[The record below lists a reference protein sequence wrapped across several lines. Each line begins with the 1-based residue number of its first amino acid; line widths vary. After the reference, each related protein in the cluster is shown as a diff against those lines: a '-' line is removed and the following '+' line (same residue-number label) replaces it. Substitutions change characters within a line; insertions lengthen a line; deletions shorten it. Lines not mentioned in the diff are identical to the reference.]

1 MEFLVEIPKERANVK
16 TQAWHEEEE
25 GEGGGQKE
33 EGEKK
38 TGSRKKWIKERTVRE
53 EVREVDKGQITI
65 LKAIVGL
72 PWWCSG

>member
-38 TGSRKKWIKERTVRE
+38 TGSRKK
-53 EVREVDKGQITI
+53 
-65 LKAIVGL
+65 
-72 PWWCSG
+72 